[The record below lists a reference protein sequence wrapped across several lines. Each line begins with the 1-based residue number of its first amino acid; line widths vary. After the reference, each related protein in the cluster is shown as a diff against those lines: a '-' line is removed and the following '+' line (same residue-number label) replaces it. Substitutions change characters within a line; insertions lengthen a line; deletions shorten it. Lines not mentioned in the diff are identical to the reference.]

1 VGAGRCCQIKVIIG
15 DIKMDINSESG
26 GQAKGQAPVAVNRR
40 LMSLDALRGFDMF
53 WITGGWFMVH
63 HLDGICNHH
72 PVTAFIKNQLEHVV
86 WEGFRFEDIIMPL
99 FLFIVGTAMPFSF
112 SKSLAGGRGKKQIYL
127 HVVKRVLILW
137 ILGMMLQGNLLSY
150 RFSGF
155 RFYSNTLQAIA
166 AGYLFASIIM
176 LQSGIR
182 WQIIITG
189 GLLLLYW
196 ALLAL
201 VPVPGYGPGVLT
213 ADGNFANY
221 IDHMVLGRFDDGLNY
236 TWVLSS
242 MTFTA
247 TVMLGVMAGH
257 LLRSKKTE
265 TLKTLGLFAAGI
277 GLLLLG
283 MAWDI
288 WFPII
293 KRIWTSSFVLFSGG
307 LCYLLLAVFYLV
319 IDVWGFKKWAFG
331 FVVIGT
337 NAIAIY
343 VTYHLFDFR
352 EVADIFVRGLARWL
366 NSDWYEL
373 VRALLAFAIAW
384 LILYWMYRK
393 KTFIKI

>member
-1 VGAGRCCQIKVIIG
+1 VDLKSQ
-15 DIKMDINSESG
+15 SG
-26 GQAKGQAPVAVNRR
+26 GQAGDQSPVAVNRR

-53 WITGGWFMVH
+53 WITGGWFMAH
-63 HLDGICNHH
+63 HLDGMCNHH
-72 PVTAFIKNQLEHVV
+72 PVTAFIKNQLEHVE
-86 WEGFRFEDIIMPL
+86 WQGFQFEDIIMPL

-112 SKSLAGGRGKKQIYL
+112 SKSLAGGRGRGQIYL
-127 HVVKRVLILW
+127 HVVKRVIILW

-150 RFSGF
+150 RFSEF

-166 AGYLFASIIM
+166 AGYLFASILM
-176 LQSGIR
+176 LQLGIR
-182 WQIIITG
+182 WQLIVTG

-196 ALLAL
+196 ALMAL
-201 VPVPGYGPGVLT
+201 VPVPGHGAGVLT
-213 ADGNFANY
+213 MDGNLANY
-221 IDHMVLGRFDDGLNY
+221 IDGLVLGRFDDGSNY

-265 TLKTLGLFAAGI
+265 TVKTLVLFAAGI
-277 GLLLLG
+277 VLLLLG
-283 MAWDI
+283 MVWDI

-307 LCYLLLAVFYLV
+307 WCYLLLAFFYLV
-319 IDVWGFKKWAFG
+319 IDVWGLKKWAFG

-352 EVADIFVRGLARWL
+352 EVADIFVRGLAGRL
-366 NSDWYEL
+366 NPDCYEL
-373 VRALLAFAIAW
+373 VRAILAFAMTW